1 MTQNEAHEA
10 LVEKLVLGFSH
21 ALESP
26 ADPKQTFRSI
36 LAFIYSELKEPCEEM
51 VDAARAND
59 DAGNYNF
66 RDEWRAMLAASPL
79 TKGEWNDQR

>member
-1 MTQNEAHEA
+1 MEGAAMTQAEAHIELVREVAIMLGVPQQYA
-10 LVEKLVLGFSH
+10 LQRARE
-21 ALESP
+21 
-26 ADPKQTFRSI
+26 I
-36 LAFIYSELKEPCEEM
+36 LAFIYAELKEPSEEM

-79 TKGEWNDQR
+79 TKGE